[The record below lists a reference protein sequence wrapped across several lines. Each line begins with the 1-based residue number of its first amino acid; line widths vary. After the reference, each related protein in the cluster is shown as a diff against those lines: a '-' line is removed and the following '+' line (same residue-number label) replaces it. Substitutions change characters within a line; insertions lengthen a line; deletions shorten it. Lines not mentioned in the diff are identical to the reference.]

1 MIPSTTAAALEG
13 AFAAVCGAVLGVMV
27 ARAVEW
33 LTRLETGGQRT
44 WAPVPTWR
52 ALAVGAAIGAGV
64 WWWEVVARGQLAVVD
79 DTSPRGD
86 RLLLLRLGAHMILI
100 ALLATASW
108 IDIRLRVIPDAIT
121 IPGVLGGMVAAW
133 AVPGHLLPVVVEVP
147 RTFTVPALVPDVL
160 GAVGGLGTSPLPPWC
175 AARPAW
181 SGLVVMLAVV
191 AAWWWICTPAGYGP
205 RLERCRRLCGAGL
218 ALLMVAAWWWGGWRH
233 AALMASLAGIGAG
246 GTLVWAT
253 RAGASAAMGREAMG
267 LGDVTLM
274 AMVGAWL
281 GWQAAVLTF
290 FLGVFLGVA
299 VATLWHAAARDQEM
313 PFGPCLAAGATAV
326 IVGWRPLWRL
336 VAPWFERPA
345 EMVVVL
351 LTVVVLTGLTLAA
364 VQRWRGGIPDG

>member
-86 RLLLLRLGAHMILI
+86 RLLLLRLGTHMILI

-147 RTFTVPALVPDVL
+147 RTFTVSALVPDVL
-160 GAVGGLGTSPLPPWC
+160 GAVGCLGISPLPPWC

-181 SGLVVMLAVV
+181 LGLVVMLAVV

-205 RLERCRRLCGAGL
+205 RLERWRRLCGAGL

-274 AMVGAWL
+274 AMMGAWL
-281 GWQAAVLTF
+281 GWQPCVLICMG
-290 FLGVFLGVA
+290 GVFIGLVHGVFQL
-299 VATLWHAAARDQEM
+299 VMRQESEL
-313 PFGPCLAAGATAV
+313 PFGPSLCLAGVLVVA
-326 IVGWRPLWRL
+326 GWRSAWQRTG
-336 VAPWFERPA
+336 PA
-345 EMVVVL
+345 FAHPIEMAAVVVA
-351 LTVVVLTGLTLAA
+351 VVTLTGIALWA
-364 VQRWRGGIPDG
+364 WRRVRPVVGD